1 LEPPSPENPAQR
13 LVRRHDVPLPNE
25 LLKGSRAHTL
35 CERDLSL
42 AGGRTEELLL
52 PHGLYLALEAIIQG
66 FFWETLAHAAG
77 FVNGTGRPGQ
87 DGKGE
92 LGLSA
97 RWRIASLEV

>member
-1 LEPPSPENPAQR
+1 LA
-13 LVRRHDVPLPNE
+13 NE
-25 LLKGSRAHTL
+25 LLERPRAHTL

-42 AGGRTEELLL
+42 ARARTEELLL
-52 PHGLYLALEAIIQG
+52 PHGLFPAIDVIIWG